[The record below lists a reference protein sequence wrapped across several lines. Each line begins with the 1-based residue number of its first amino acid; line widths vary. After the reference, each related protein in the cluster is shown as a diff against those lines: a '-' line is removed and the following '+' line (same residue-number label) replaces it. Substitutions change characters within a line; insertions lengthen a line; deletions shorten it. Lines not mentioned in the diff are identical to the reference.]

1 MAEFALQAVQ
11 FLTTAGGAYSTA
23 AVVAQ
28 AALVVGGMALS
39 ANQAKR
45 ARQKAR
51 DAYNAQQVDRLVNTS
66 SSVAPR
72 ELVLGRVRK
81 GGTVFFKAS
90 TGTHKTTFVQ
100 CVALAGHEIDA
111 LEQVWLNDTQVT
123 LDVDGDVLTAPWALS
138 STASG
143 TATGTG
149 SAQDLPHVPIA
160 GTVRAFV
167 GTPGRE
173 GDGLTE
179 VAVTGTAVAGTGTTL
194 TTTLGAGITYQYLET
209 TSYANIRLIQGT
221 DTQAA
226 DAELQSLFPGVW
238 TSEHRARGVCYLICR
253 FTFNETA
260 HATGLPLVTATIRGA
275 KLYDDRSGLTVW
287 SDNPALMVRHVYA
300 HPAFGKATPS
310 AAEEARCSAA
320 ADACDT
326 STNWVVNGVTTTTA
340 LYRAGLVVPYGTPA
354 REVLDDLAQAM
365 AGSWAFAGGELYLKA
380 GVWSASVK
388 TLTEADLAVITR
400 GGTGGQQMQPIEL
413 MVHREQTGK
422 FNTVNV
428 QIYDQGQDHK
438 RVPLTPVDDESLI
451 ARDGAILVQPVDM
464 EAVSFAPQ
472 AQHVAAIM
480 MRDARDPLTVTLP
493 FKLSA
498 YPVELFDTV
507 ALTIARYGW
516 SAKLFQV
523 ISRSWSADGR
533 LLLTLKET
541 AESIFTLGASFLPQG
556 GAANTMLPSPWFVA
570 PPGPLTVAS
579 GTAELVLMGDGTV
592 SSRMRV
598 SWPALDDAAV
608 LGDGG
613 SVEVQYRGV
622 MSDGAWSSITVAGAI
637 NQVVI
642 ADVQD
647 ANVYTVRARARSA
660 RAVSDWST
668 QVVHAVEGKTAAP
681 SDVATFTIDG
691 DRLSWSPVTD
701 LDLAG
706 YQIRFQYGANTWWD
720 SAAPL
725 HEGLLTSSPYTI
737 TQALQGA
744 VTLLI
749 KAVDTSGNVSANAAT
764 ISTDL
769 GATELANLFLS
780 WPQAPTFADGTISG
794 GSVSGG
800 ELVADANDQFY
811 GPDDEP
817 FYGADGD
824 VFYLPGTYGEMS
836 YTWAVSPSAAGTL
849 VLEHTV
855 EADAFTIEYAR
866 DSNAAFYGADADP
879 FYGDDADSFYGT
891 PGAWQVWPGTLEL
904 LETEAITFRITTAG
918 GATQGTIS
926 VATPKLDVPDAIE
939 NFQDVAIAAAGTRLT
954 LTKSFRAIARV
965 LLTVQTD
972 GHGGISATIEDKNE
986 TLGPL
991 IKVRDAAGTAVDG
1004 LVDAICQGY

>member
-28 AALVVGGMALS
+28 TALVAGGMALS

-45 ARQKAR
+45 AKQRAR

-66 SSVAPR
+66 SPVSAR
-72 ELVLGRVRK
+72 ELVMGRVRK
-81 GGTVFFKAS
+81 GGAVFFKAS

-100 CVALAGHEIDA
+100 CIALAGHEIDA
-111 LEQVWLNDTQVT
+111 LEQLWFNDTPVT
-123 LDVDGDVLTAPWALS
+123 LDVDGDVLTAPYALS

-143 TATGTG
+143 WATGTG
-149 SAQDLPHVPIA
+149 SSQDLPHTPIA
-160 GTVRAFV
+160 GTVRAFT

-173 GDGLTE
+173 GDLTE
-179 VAVTGTAVAGTGTTL
+179 VTVTGDAVDGTGTTL
-194 TTTLGAGITYQYLET
+194 VTTEGAAISYQYLQT
-209 TSYANIRLIQGT
+209 TSYANVRLIQGT

-260 HATGLPLVTATIRGA
+260 FATGLPLVTATIRGA

-287 SDNPALMVRHVYA
+287 SDNPALMARHVYA
-300 HPAFGKATPS
+300 HAAFGKATPT
-310 AAEEARCSAA
+310 AAEEQRFSDA

-326 STNWVVNGVTTTTA
+326 STNYVVDGVTTTVA
-340 LYRAGLVVPYGTPA
+340 RYRAGLVVPYGTPA

-365 AGSWAFAGGELYLKA
+365 AGSWAFAGGEMYLKP
-380 GVWSASVK
+380 GIWSASVK
-388 TLTEADLAVITR
+388 SLTEADLAVVVRTS
-400 GGTGGQQMQPIEL
+400 TGQQMQPIEL
-413 MVHREQTGK
+413 VVHRERTGK

-438 RVPLTPVDDESLI
+438 RVALLPVTDQSLVT
-451 ARDGAILVQPVDM
+451 RDGGVYAQPVDM
-464 EAVSFAPQ
+464 EAVGFAPQ

-493 FKLSA
+493 FKLTA
-498 YPVELFDTV
+498 YPIELFDTID
-507 ALTIARYGW
+507 LTIARYGW
-516 SAKLFQV
+516 SVKLFQV
-523 ISRSWSADGR
+523 IARSWSADGR

-541 AESIFTLGASFLPQG
+541 AESIFTLGASFQAQG

-570 PPGPLTVAS
+570 PPGPLTVSS
-579 GTAELVLMGDGTV
+579 GTAELVQLGDG
-592 SSRMRV
+592 SIAPRMRV
-598 SWPALDDAAV
+598 TWPAIDDAAV

-613 SVEVQYRGV
+613 QVELQYRSV
-622 MSDGAWSSITVAGAI
+622 TADGAWSSVTVAGTI
-637 NQVVI
+637 NQVLI

-647 ANVYTVRARARSA
+647 ANAYTIRARARSA
-660 RAVSDWST
+660 RAVSDWCT
-668 QVVHAVEGKTAAP
+668 QVVHVVAGKTEAP
-681 SDVATFTIDG
+681 SDISTFTIDG

-706 YQIRFQYGANTWWD
+706 YQIRFQYGLNTWWD

-725 HEGLLTSSPYTI
+725 HDGLLTSSPYVI
-737 TQALQGA
+737 TRALQGS

-749 KAVDTSGNVSANAAT
+749 KAVDTSGNASATAAT

-769 GATELANLFLS
+769 GTSELANLFLS

-794 GSVSGG
+794 GTVSGG
-800 ELVADANDQFY
+800 ELVADAHDVFY
-811 GPDDEP
+811 GPDSEP

-824 VFYLPGTYGEMS
+824 VFYLAGTYGEMS
-836 YTWAVSPSAAGTL
+836 YTWSISPSAAGTL

-879 FYGDDADSFYGT
+879 FYGDDADPFYGT

-904 LETEAITFRITTAG
+904 LSSESITFRITTAG

-926 VATPKLDVPDAIE
+926 VATPKLDVPDVVE
-939 NFQDVAIAAAGTRLT
+939 NFQDVAIAAAGTRLSI
-954 LTKSFRAIARV
+954 TKTFREIARV

-972 GHGGISATIEDKNE
+972 GNGGISATIEDKDA

-1004 LVDAICQGY
+1004 LVDATCQGY